1 MKQFFILL
9 GLSICLMSLSAQ
21 EAYQYNQFY
30 YQRSTLFEK
39 LPIDSDDIVFLGNSI
54 TNGCE
59 WHELFNNPNIKNRG
73 ISSDVS
79 MGVYDRLDPII
90 KGKPAK
96 IFLMIGIN
104 DIAHHLLTGSKSDEH
119 PAILRMDGNGM
130 YDDLPEQ
137 EVIFRGRGNS
147 TWNMKK
153 KPYRFKMDKKTA
165 VCGMKKAKSFAL
177 IANYIDCSLMRN
189 TVALWLANYLEMPFA
204 NHCIPVKVYFNGICK
219 GQYMLTEK
227 TGIGSGSVDIDEEKG
242 MLFEIDSNYDED
254 YKFAYDLYSHTAVQ
268 NGNNNQ
274 GTLPVMIAD
283 PDLTEIAPALGLT
296 ADEYFDTWKNDFS
309 TMLTAV
315 MTTPSTGSLKK
326 YIDIESVVNFFMVNS
341 LSSNHEME
349 HPKSFKLYKDSL
361 NGVYKFGPVWDFD
374 WAFTFDGR
382 EGAPANTP
390 MVDNNGDCGGYTF
403 IKALLSNEEIR
414 TLYQQKWNAFV
425 KDGYPELKAYMEE
438 YATLIEPSAKE
449 NGVLWPA
456 DYSVDWRLSE
466 SSFDFRE
473 NFDKLKAWI
482 QQRINYC
489 NEDPNFGLYR

>member
-1 MKQFFILL
+1 MKKVLLLTAAVLISGSAMAQHEHFHVFRNDKQFNTFNNVQEITYQGSPSSGYDKMLVTDAK
-9 GLSICLMSLSAQ
+9 GNTTTIDIEAIDSAVI
-21 EAYQYNQFY
+21 
-30 YQRSTLFEK
+30 RSTGIPEFHVNLTDH
-39 LPIDSDDIVFLGNSI
+39 P
-54 TNGCE
+54 E
-59 WHELFNNPNIKNRG
+59 WTE
-73 ISSDVS
+73 
-79 MGVYDRLDPII
+79 
-90 KGKPAK
+90 
-96 IFLMIGIN
+96 
-104 DIAHHLLTGSKSDEH
+104 LTGSKSDEH

-274 GTLPVMIAD
+274 GTLPVMISD

-309 TMLTAV
+309 AMLTAV
-315 MTTPSTGSLKK
+315 MTTPSTGSLKE

-341 LSSNHEME
+341 LSSNHEMR

-361 NGVYKFGPVWDFD
+361 DGVYKFGPVWDFD

>member
-1 MKQFFILL
+1 MKKVLLLTAAVLISGSAMAQHEHFHLFRNDKQFNTFNNV
-9 GLSICLMSLSAQ
+9 Q
-21 EAYQYNQFY
+21 EITYQGSPSSGYDKMLVTDAKGNTTTIDIEAIDSVVI
-30 YQRSTLFEK
+30 RSTGIPEFHVNLTDH
-39 LPIDSDDIVFLGNSI
+39 P
-54 TNGCE
+54 E
-59 WHELFNNPNIKNRG
+59 WTE
-73 ISSDVS
+73 
-79 MGVYDRLDPII
+79 
-90 KGKPAK
+90 
-96 IFLMIGIN
+96 
-104 DIAHHLLTGSKSDEH
+104 LTGSKSDEH

-153 KPYRFKMDKKTA
+153 KPYRFKMDKKNSGLRHEESKIIRVDRQLHRLLSYAQYRSSLACQLPRNAFCQPLYT
-165 VCGMKKAKSFAL
+165 GKSLFQRHL
-177 IANYIDCSLMRN
+177 QR
-189 TVALWLANYLEMPFA
+189 
-204 NHCIPVKVYFNGICK
+204 PVYAHR
-219 GQYMLTEK
+219 K

-242 MLFEIDSNYDED
+242 MLFEIDSNYDGD

-309 TMLTAV
+309 AMLTAV
-315 MTTPSTGSLKK
+315 MTTPSTGSLKE

-341 LSSNHEME
+341 LSSNHEMR

-361 NGVYKFGPVWDFD
+361 DGVYKFGPVWDFD